1 MTQSLPTLQTLV
13 SLQAINSLQA
23 ISSLQRTDHNISL
36 PFRFSLPDG
45 SELLCTDMLRLL
57 PGKRMVMR
65 AECSGNACKNNVVL
79 VKLFFD
85 TRNLQKELN
94 GFSLLQNTGA
104 ATPALLSS
112 FCIEQGGVCLYQF
125 IENARPLDVLWQ
137 QSGAAKK
144 IALLEKL
151 LSALNQCY
159 QQQMLQQDL
168 HLGNFLLQDEQL
180 FVLDPASCTTF
191 SNDAEQQ
198 ANLALLLA
206 QLPFADWQPALEKI
220 QAIFPFTV
228 NSDLTKIAQQQW
240 QQRQKNYLQKVFREC
255 SDVADLSNGSLRVLC
270 RRQVLSET
278 LAARLC
284 HPQSLIEGATILKNG
299 NSAKVFLT
307 QIDNKKLV
315 VKQYINKD
323 WLRKIR
329 RAFRRSRAARSWYFS
344 HAFSFAGIDVPAPVA
359 LIEQKTG
366 PFVTSAW
373 FICEYSDGKDL
384 LTGWNER
391 EPNVEELSCIH
402 SLFLSLQI
410 IRSSHGDMKAS
421 NLISDGA
428 RISLIDYDGAQEHSS
443 QSSLARALAQDKQ
456 RFLQNWTDNVALQKK
471 LTELLAV

>member
-1 MTQSLPTLQTLV
+1 MMQTLPTLHTLT
-13 SLQAINSLQA
+13 SLQK
-23 ISSLQRTDHNISL
+23 ISSLQTDDHNISI
-36 PFRFSLPDG
+36 PFRIALPDG

-65 AECSGNACKNNVVL
+65 AECSGSACKNNVVL
-79 VKLFFD
+79 TKLFFD
-85 TRNLQKELN
+85 TRNLQKELD
-94 GFSLLQNTGA
+94 GFALLQKTGT

-112 FCIEQGGVCLYQF
+112 FRVEQGGVCLYQF
-125 IENARPLDVLWQ
+125 IENAQPLDALWQ

-144 IALLEKL
+144 TALLEKL
-151 LSALNQCY
+151 LPALQQCY
-159 QQQMLQQDL
+159 QQQVLQRDL
-168 HLGNFLLQDEQL
+168 HLGNFLLQDEKL
-180 FVLDPASCTTF
+180 FMLDPASFTTF
-191 SNDAEQQ
+191 SNDTEQQ

-206 QLPFADWQPALEKI
+206 QLPFADWQPALEKF
-220 QAIFPFTV
+220 QSIFPFTV
-228 NSDLTKIAQQQW
+228 NSDLTKLAQQQW
-240 QQRQKNYLQKVFREC
+240 HQRQKNYLQKIFREC

-270 RRQVLSET
+270 RRYALSET
-278 LAARLC
+278 LTTRL
-284 HPQSLIEGATILKNG
+284 HDPQSLIEGATILKNG

-307 QIDNKKLV
+307 EIDGKKLV

-344 HAFSFAGIDVPAPVA
+344 HAFSFAGIRVPAPVA

-373 FICEYSDGKDL
+373 FISEYSEGKDL
-384 LTGWNER
+384 LTGWSER

-410 IRSSHGDMKAS
+410 IRSSHGDMKAT
-421 NLISDGA
+421 NLISNGA
-428 RISLIDYDGAQEHSS
+428 RISLIDYDGAQEYSS

-456 RFLQNWTDNVALQKK
+456 RFLQNWADNVALQKK